1 MIAPILKELEA
12 MPPRRTPLPT
22 RPKIS
27 HETDPPAVAGRRPRD
42 RELVRTLVW
51 NILSINSH
59 MEDIRY
65 LWAGVMRI
73 SGPQWLIVMAIHDL
87 DRGNGVSVSEVSAK
101 LHVDPSFVTTQT
113 KRLEKDG
120 FIRRKSSSE
129 DARVVLLSL
138 TDKTYKGLA
147 NLSTRQE
154 GVEDF
159 IFSDLSDQELESF
172 TETLTML
179 RLRLEKASLRLAA
192 EI

>member
-1 MIAPILKELEA
+1 MA
-12 MPPRRTPLPT
+12 PRR
-22 RPKIS
+22 KIS
-27 HETDPPAVAGRRPRD
+27 PAGSDITNEKEAQKVSNRAGRD

-65 LWAGVMRI
+65 FWAGVLQI
-73 SGPQWLIVMAIHDL
+73 TGPQWLIVMAVHDL
-87 DRGNGVSVSEVSAK
+87 DRGNGVPVRDVSAK

-113 KRLEKDG
+113 KALEKNG
-120 FIRRKSSSE
+120 FMRRKSSSE

-147 NLSTRQE
+147 GLATRQE
-154 GVEDF
+154 SVEDY
-159 IFSDLSDQELESF
+159 IFGDLNDEELERF

-179 RLRLEKASLRLAA
+179 RVRLERASLRLAA

>member
-1 MIAPILKELEA
+1 MA
-12 MPPRRTPLPT
+12 PRRKVSTPDFEIANE
-22 RPKIS
+22 K
-27 HETDPPAVAGRRPRD
+27 EAQGVASRGGRD
-42 RELVRTLVW
+42 RELVQTLVW

-65 LWAGVMRI
+65 FWAGVLQI
-73 SGPQWLIVMAIHDL
+73 TGPQWLIVMAVHDL
-87 DRGNGVSVSEVSAK
+87 DRGNGVPVREVSAK

-113 KRLEKDG
+113 KALEKNG
-120 FIRRKSSSE
+120 FMRRKSSSE

-138 TDKTYKGLA
+138 TDKAYKGLA
-147 NLSTRQE
+147 NLATRQE
-154 GVEDF
+154 SVEDY
-159 IFSDLSDQELESF
+159 IFGDLTNEELERF

>member
-1 MIAPILKELEA
+1 MA
-12 MPPRRTPLPT
+12 PRR
-22 RPKIS
+22 KVS
-27 HETDPPAVAGRRPRD
+27 PPQLEIANEKQAQGGASRGSRD
-42 RELVRTLVW
+42 RELVQTLVW

-65 LWAGVMRI
+65 FWAGVLQI
-73 SGPQWLIVMAIHDL
+73 TGPQWLIIMAVHDL
-87 DRGNGVSVSEVSAK
+87 DRGNGVPVREVSAK

-113 KRLEKDG
+113 KALEKSG
-120 FIRRKSSSE
+120 FMRRKPSSE

-154 GVEDF
+154 SVEDY
-159 IFSDLSDQELESF
+159 IFSDLSNEELERF
-172 TETLTML
+172 TETLTKL

-192 EI
+192 EL

>member
-1 MIAPILKELEA
+1 
-12 MPPRRTPLPT
+12 MPPRRTT
-22 RPKIS
+22 N
-27 HETDPPAVAGRRPRD
+27 PAGFPNQIDVQATSGRGRRDP
-42 RELVRTLVW
+42 ELVRTLVW

-65 LWAGVMRI
+65 FWAGVLHV
-73 SGPQWLIVMAIHDL
+73 SGPQWLIVMAVHDL
-87 DRGNGVSVSEVSAK
+87 DRGKGVSVREVSAK

-113 KRLEKDG
+113 KQLEKNG
-120 FIRRKSSSE
+120 FMRRKSSLE

-138 TDKTYKGLA
+138 TDKAQKGLA
-147 NLSTRQE
+147 SLSTRQE
-154 GVEDF
+154 GVEDYVF
-159 IFSDLSDQELESF
+159 NDLSDQELERF

>member
-1 MIAPILKELEA
+1 MA
-12 MPPRRTPLPT
+12 PRRKK
-22 RPKIS
+22 KIS
-27 HETDPPAVAGRRPRD
+27 PAGTDTANETEAQRASGRAG

-65 LWAGVMRI
+65 FWAGVLQI
-73 SGPQWLIVMAIHDL
+73 TGPQWLIVMAVHDL
-87 DRGNGVSVSEVSAK
+87 DHGNGVPVREVSAK

-113 KRLEKDG
+113 KALEKNG
-120 FIRRKSSSE
+120 FMRRKPSSE

-147 NLSTRQE
+147 SLATRQE
-154 GVEDF
+154 SVEDY
-159 IFSDLSDQELESF
+159 IFGDLSDEELELL

-179 RLRLEKASLRLAA
+179 RVRLEKASLRLAA

>member
-1 MIAPILKELEA
+1 MA
-12 MPPRRTPLPT
+12 PRR
-22 RPKIS
+22 KVS
-27 HETDPPAVAGRRPRD
+27 PPDFEIANEKEAQGVASRGGRD
-42 RELVRTLVW
+42 RELVQTLVW

-65 LWAGVMRI
+65 FWAGVLQI
-73 SGPQWLIVMAIHDL
+73 TGPQWLIVMAVHDL
-87 DRGNGVSVSEVSAK
+87 DRGNGVPVREVSAK

-113 KRLEKDG
+113 KVLEKNG
-120 FIRRKSSSE
+120 FMRRKSSSE

-138 TDKTYKGLA
+138 TDKAYKGLA
-147 NLSTRQE
+147 NLATRQE
-154 GVEDF
+154 SVEDY
-159 IFSDLSDQELESF
+159 IFGDLTNEELERF